1 MHKETPSNAPGHSLT
16 LYPPRI
22 KGGKLKKKK
31 KKELNV
37 PSSLLSTW
45 SIDRNGFRVYVIVT

>member
-1 MHKETPSNAPGHSLT
+1 MHKETPSNAPRHSLS
-16 LYPPRI
+16 LYPPRV

-31 KKELNV
+31 LNV

-45 SIDRNGFRVYVIVT
+45 STDRNGFRVYVILT